1 MKGTATFS
9 MTDQEKNA
17 KLLIDLTGR
26 GLGMSARA
34 FRELPEIKYAKGNIE
49 RLKESLKYVANHVT
63 FPAELPAFD
72 PSVCQTLMTD
82 KNALETYNEFTEGD
96 NQLLFAGGP
105 GGTLWMCVHSDFP
118 IGALREPFTVVGF
131 TTIGKA
137 VIRQSYMKFL
147 RQFLP
152 DPET

>member
-1 MKGTATFS
+1 MKGTFS
-9 MTDQEKNA
+9 KTDQEKNA
-17 KLLIDLTGR
+17 KLLIDMTGR
-26 GLGMSARA
+26 GLGMSAKA
-34 FRELPEIKYAKGNIE
+34 FREIPEIKYAKGAID
-49 RLKESLKYVANHVT
+49 RLKEALKYVSNNLE
-63 FPAELPAFD
+63 FPVELPAFD

-82 KNALETYNEFTEGD
+82 KNALETYNEFPEGE

-105 GGTLWMCVHSDFP
+105 GGTIWTRVDPDFP
-118 IGALREPFTVVGF
+118 VGVLHMPFAVIGF
-131 TTIGKA
+131 TDTGHA